1 MSNTVAECSLRT
13 QSSGGGDEG
22 GPDEM
27 QGISFELKCVSYCC
41 SLGQLSNISTNW
53 RKNLKTQMVCS
64 MYVGKNNSELLHY
77 SIAKRMTETWIQT
90 SSFDHFTKTN
100 NYRWE

>member
-1 MSNTVAECSLRT
+1 MFNDLCLYTIGTTLAECSLRT

-64 MYVGKNNSELLHY
+64 MYVGKNSFVLLHY
-77 SIAKRMTETWIQT
+77 SIAKRMTETWI
-90 SSFDHFTKTN
+90 
-100 NYRWE
+100 